1 MSLDYNDS
9 LRGRTLSSKYE
20 GKKSQ
25 GRSADQTNSFYQRRA
40 GEDAL
45 RTASTKTLPE
55 FSEYNMVTLGKILFF
70 LPKYQ
75 TAKMV
80 VNSSLTL
87 WVSVSQ
93 PEWVTTLV
101 KQEVSNT
108 KKIKTGYTTTLFVER
123 IFYLIISVVI
133 IFWWIKNTFQ
143 FQW

>member
-25 GRSADQTNSFYQRRA
+25 GRSADQTNSFYQRCA

-45 RTASTKTLPE
+45 RTASAKTLPE

>member
-25 GRSADQTNSFYQRRA
+25 GRFADQANSFYQRCA

-45 RTASTKTLPE
+45 RTASAKTLSE
-55 FSEYNMVTLGKILFF
+55 FSEYNMVTLGKIWFF

-75 TAKMV
+75 TAKMI

-108 KKIKTGYTTTLFVER
+108 KKIKTGYTTTFFVER
-123 IFYLIISVVI
+123 IFYLIM
-133 IFWWIKNTFQ
+133 
-143 FQW
+143 